1 MRSLTETRGSA
12 RIAACGALTALALI
26 FSYIEFLVP
35 LPIAIPGIKLGL
47 ANIVCL
53 VCLYALGEKHAFLI
67 NVTRIALAA
76 LLFGSV
82 FSALYALAGGVVSF
96 AVMALL
102 KRTKRFSVCG
112 VSMAGGVF
120 HNLAQLAVAGLLVE
134 SAQVFYYFPVLL
146 LSGMATGIG
155 IGILATLILRSIARD
170 ALL

>member
-12 RIAACGALTALALI
+12 RIAACGVLTALALI

-134 SAQVFYYFPVLL
+134 SVQVFYYFPVLL

-155 IGILATLILRSIARD
+155 IGILATLVLRSIARD

>member
-1 MRSLTETRGSA
+1 MRSLTETKGSA
-12 RIAACGALTALALI
+12 RIAACGVLTALALI

-170 ALL
+170 SLN